1 MIKNFSIYF
10 YFVIYFYRLTKHS
23 SAESDVG
30 AGSMVYE
37 STEDSL
43 SAMWHYNETES
54 EIVRGWYAVGTYPY
68 ADDIAALKE
77 VPITTSLS
85 SFLANNEVRP
95 DTTGLHPQSL
105 ERSFK
110 IVDNSYNLFEVIF
123 KKEYLLV
130 YHF

>member
-1 MIKNFSIYF
+1 
-10 YFVIYFYRLTKHS
+10 
-23 SAESDVG
+23 
-30 AGSMVYE
+30 MVYE

-105 ERSFK
+105 KRSFK
-110 IVDNSYNLFEVIF
+110 IIDYSYNLFEVIF
-123 KKEYLLV
+123 KEEYLLV

>member
-1 MIKNFSIYF
+1 M
-10 YFVIYFYRLTKHS
+10 TKHS

-123 KKEYLLV
+123 KEEYLLV